1 MIKFLIALLCISFLN
16 ASDTIDN
23 DEKSLAVVSPS
34 RSLNPEHGFIR
45 KGSFYLCT
53 LRTEFADQLQDT
65 FGSQEVMKYVD
76 DGKII
81 KPFALRGKF
90 LLRSHEMKQDLGSY
104 YWAVGT
110 HDGIC
115 GVVNAVSK
123 GVDGE
128 LEVSFI
134 LSPSAQGKGISR
146 RKLLETVFEYFPD
159 MRWSAIVHQRSLKSL
174 KSAGFSGQE
183 TKYVE
188 EYGANRNFCNR
199 VSNNELE
206 NKEKIYFTYSG
217 KHIPLSELL
226 G

>member
-1 MIKFLIALLCISFLN
+1 
-16 ASDTIDN
+16 
-23 DEKSLAVVSPS
+23 
-34 RSLNPEHGFIR
+34 
-45 KGSFYLCT
+45 
-53 LRTEFADQLQDT
+53 
-65 FGSQEVMKYVD
+65 
-76 DGKII
+76 
-81 KPFALRGKF
+81 
-90 LLRSHEMKQDLGSY
+90 Y

-115 GVVNAVSK
+115 GVVDAVSK

-134 LSPSAQGKGISR
+134 LSLSAQGKGISR